1 MERQELLNYV
11 KDVYGLW
18 KKLYPLQELYDY
30 YREVVFNTLEQ
41 DKEKICFSE
50 EFTKDNKEMYELD
63 RLTYGRLPEPNTYM
77 ATPSEFATLNFVY
90 RDVNCFLPPRYR
102 SDLDAV
108 SKKLSSNIFTKGKA
122 FDCSSTSKLRKE
134 YQQLY
139 TIRYNEELAQK
150 QMWIEPIINNAKKEF
165 NEYIVPNCQK
175 TDDLIEKLYTLE
187 IIHPKYRNFMA
198 VAQIYEYLE
207 TGRCDT
213 LEGPNGAYNLYEQ
226 ELRQNIIID
235 HLEQVIDRLDT
246 LNQTMGRVCEAIY
259 ESNRL
264 LTNIANTVSRIEA
277 NTALI
282 AYNTQCIAY
291 NTEIANK
298 YNF

>member
-1 MERQELLNYV
+1 MEKQELISYV

-18 KKLYPLQELYDY
+18 KKLYPLQELYGY
-30 YREVVFNTLEQ
+30 YREVLFNALEQ
-41 DKEKICFSE
+41 DKVNICFSE
-50 EFTKDNKEMYELD
+50 EFTKDDKERYELN
-63 RLTYGRLPEPNTYM
+63 RMALERLPEGNTYM
-77 ATPSEFATLNFVY
+77 ATPQNFATLNFIY
-90 RDVNCFLPPRYR
+90 RDVNCYLPPRYR
-102 SDLDAV
+102 SDLDAIIT
-108 SKKLSSNIFTKGKA
+108 KLNSNFFTKGKA
-122 FDCSSTSKLRKE
+122 FDCSPTSKLRKE
-134 YQQLY
+134 YQEQY
-139 TIRYNEELAQK
+139 TKRYNEELAQK
-150 QMWIEPIINNAKKEF
+150 QIWIEPIINNAKKEF

-175 TDDLIEKLYTLE
+175 TDDLIEKLYTLD

-198 VAQIYEYLE
+198 IAQIYEYLE

-235 HLEQVIDRLDT
+235 HLEQVIDKLDI
-246 LNQTMGRVCEAIY
+246 LNQTMSRVCDAIN

-264 LTNIANTVSRIEA
+264 LSNIASTVSRIEV

-282 AYNTQCIAY
+282 AYNTQFIAY

>member
-139 TIRYNEELAQK
+139 TKRYNEELAQK